1 MTQIRDANKKRV
13 CDLSD
18 DKRTAYI
25 RRGDSVT
32 EIRAEKDGTLSVT
45 TRKNAAATIARN

>member
-18 DKRTAYI
+18 DKRIAYI
-25 RRGDSVT
+25 CRGDSVT
-32 EIRAEKDGTLSVT
+32 EIRAEKDGTLSVISKK
-45 TRKNAAATIARN
+45 RPQPQ